1 MIRIVVC
8 GSNSL
13 LLAGL
18 IAVVDGQSHLE
29 IVGSFLDEIDLTFL
43 AEKAVDLLLLE
54 QTPNAN
60 WWQLEQWML
69 TTNRTIV
76 GILLT
81 DSLTTEE
88 KYEYLDLGFLGFLPR
103 STNSEVLIAA
113 IDAVVAGLIV
123 IHPELTS
130 IDENAPAITPL
141 SQSEIYLTP
150 RETEILQLLGE
161 GLDNKAIANC
171 LYISKHTVK
180 FHISSIFSKLDVSSR
195 TEAVTLGLRQR
206 LIRL

>member
-1 MIRIVVC
+1 MIRIVIC

-18 IAVVDGQSHLE
+18 IAVLDGQPHLK
-29 IVGSFLDEIDLTFL
+29 IVGSFKNEPDLTFL
-43 AEKAVDLLLLE
+43 DELAVDLLLLE

-60 WWQLEQWML
+60 WWLEQWML
-69 TTNRTIV
+69 TTNHTIV
-76 GILLT
+76 GILMT

-88 KYEYLDLGFLGFLPR
+88 RYECLDLGFLGFLPR
-103 STNSEVLIAA
+103 LIDSEILIAA

-123 IHPELTS
+123 IHPELVS
-130 IDENAPAITPL
+130 IDENAPAIIPL

-161 GLDNKAIANC
+161 GLDNKAIATC

-195 TEAVTLGLRQR
+195 TEAVTLGLRQG